1 MFPDFRHLGGFLT
14 RSIPRRILAA
24 LLSIFIAT
32 YFATAVVVYSGVRAS
47 ILQSDAEALNG
58 LADLKYEQLSNAVG
72 ALATDL
78 TAWSELEVMNDLVSG
93 DVDKRVAQ
101 ALEALKRLYG
111 LSGDIYAFDASGK
124 LLASSA
130 PTGRTSAGKDR
141 LPILWRDDGK
151 GLAFVDKEADPMTG
165 NQIVALTIPVF
176 GSFDK
181 NYRVGTL
188 VLTYPWTSIEKLLF
202 SVPNATLL
210 LRKGDAIRILA
221 ANRVDLTD
229 PAALDRLGAS
239 DNAVTSDDVVGRSLP
254 RPGLIGHWQVLM
266 LHDAGTVTQALQ
278 WVALKLVL
286 LGACLGIPIVLL
298 GRWLSHR
305 LTAPIADLDRVVREI
320 ADTDKLDARVP
331 VTSSD
336 ELGSLARSFN
346 RMTDNLETTTR
357 ERERF
362 LRELAALNQTLE
374 AKVAAR
380 TEELEAAVNA
390 QRRLIGDISHEIKSP
405 LARLSMALGLARR
418 SAERD
423 QPRQFD
429 RMERE
434 IDSISALASE
444 LLTLAR
450 LDGAAAAPAF
460 APVDLTRMVEQIVAD
475 ALFETPARREDL
487 RFDDTAQRRG
497 VFGNADLLRRA
508 IENVVRNAIFY
519 TSDGTKVEIGLFVTA
534 PEVVCVEV
542 KDHGPGVP
550 DRALEHLFEP
560 FYRVDEARAR
570 ETGGTG
576 IGLAICQ
583 RVIQLHGGTIRAR
596 NNTPHG
602 LVVTIELPS
611 APPSHVAEVV
621 TSIPVRPLNA
631 FNK

>member
-1 MFPDFRHLGGFLT
+1 VFPDFKRLTRFLT

-24 LLSIFIAT
+24 LLSIFLAT
-32 YFATAVVVYSGVRAS
+32 YFATAVVVFTGVRAS
-47 ILQSDAEALNG
+47 ILQSDATALNG
-58 LADLKYEQLSNAVG
+58 LADLKYEQLANAIG
-72 ALATDL
+72 ELATDL

-111 LSGDIYAFDASGK
+111 LSGDIYAFDVSGK

-130 PTGRTSAGKDR
+130 PSRVSDGNDQ
-141 LPILWRDDGK
+141 LPAQWRDEGK
-151 GLAFVDKEADPMTG
+151 ELAFVDKQSDPMTG

-176 GSFDK
+176 GSFNK

-188 VLTYPWTSIEKLLF
+188 VLTYPWASIERLLF
-202 SVPNATLL
+202 GVSNATLL
-210 LRKGDAIRILA
+210 LKKGNQIRILA

-239 DNAVTSDDVVGRSLP
+239 EDTVTSDDVVGRSLP
-254 RPGLIGHWQVLM
+254 RPGIIGHWQVLM
-266 LHDAGTVTQALQ
+266 LHDAGTVTRALQ

-331 VTSSD
+331 ITSSD

-450 LDGAAAAPAF
+450 LNGAAAPPEF
-460 APVDLTRMVEQIVAD
+460 APVDLAMLVEQIAAD
-475 ALFETPARREDL
+475 AAYETPGRKADLWFDNGARRP
-487 RFDDTAQRRG
+487 
-497 VFGNADLLRRA
+497 VVVGNAALLSRA

-519 TSDGTKVEIGLFVTA
+519 TTEDTRVEIDLFDAT
-534 PEVVCVEV
+534 PEMVRVEV

-550 DRALEHLFEP
+550 EAALEHLFEP
-560 FYRVDEARAR
+560 FYRVDEARTR

-583 RVIQLHGGTIRAR
+583 RIIHLHGGAVGAK

-611 APPSHVAEVV
+611 AVASHAAQVEGS
-621 TSIPVRPLNA
+621 T
-631 FNK
+631 